1 MPQLQNLVLTDRAA
15 TPVQHTFVPRDI
27 LNGVATVVNS
37 DGTPV
42 GEKRYSISSRR
53 VNGKIKTRVVFAFP
67 VVQTETING
76 ISKPKVVRESIV
88 DATFTFAGDSS
99 ESERNNAVGMF
110 ADSLAPAKVLVNDA
124 LVKAQGVY

>member
-110 ADSLAPAKVLVNDA
+110 ADSLAPVKVLVNDA